1 MAQHDYNIANGTG
14 AAVRSDLNN
23 ALAAIVSNNSGSTE
37 PATTFAFQWWADT
50 NASQLKLRN
59 AANDGWIVI
68 QELDGTLLMED
79 GTAAAPGLAFA
90 SDLNTG
96 FFRPAA
102 DQLAIATGGT
112 ERVEFGT
119 SEVVFNDG
127 GADVDFRIE
136 GDTEANLFFVDAGN
150 DRVGIGSS
158 SPTVKLEVNG
168 GTDNEPVKIVSTD
181 AGSYIAFA
189 DNGTI
194 GSTRLGAISDDFKI
208 DVNSSEILRITST
221 GNVGIGTTSPADRLH
236 VEGGGLRLE
245 EDGGVTISYREATT
259 GDAELIFRDAKAAS
273 DRLKIDSSGR
283 LLVGTSSARN
293 ISNHNAKLQVEDTGY
308 SATLQVVHNS
318 TDAAGAFLFLGKSRG
333 TTVGSNTIVQG
344 GDDLGDIRFYGADGT
359 DLNSQGGSIKCE
371 VDGTPGANDMPG
383 RLVFSTTANGASSPT
398 ERMRI
403 HEDGH
408 VSINNTSDQ
417 GAKLAVFCSDNFNA
431 FRIDQDHSSALA
443 QFTEC
448 GNTSYTGDGYKFHH
462 HRSATSLMNFAG
474 WDSGHGGTPDR
485 EFTLRGDGQ
494 AYADGSWNGG
504 GADYAEYFEWSDGNT
519 SAEDRRGI
527 SFVLDGDKI
536 REATTGE
543 DPIGVISG
551 NPSVVGDAA
560 WNKWSGKHLQDDFG
574 TYVLVDHNVIEWT
587 DENGEEHHY
596 EDWSIPSDVVVP
608 ADATIK
614 THDEKGGKFQHRAV
628 NPAYDPDQ
636 EYIPREQR
644 PEWDCVGLMGKL
656 RIRKGQVTGSR
667 WIKMRDI
674 SDNVE
679 EWLVR

>member
-59 AANDGWIVI
+59 AANDAWIVI

-79 GTAAAPGLAFA
+79 GTAGSPGLAFA

-189 DNGTI
+189 DNGTT

-383 RLVFSTTANGASSPT
+383 RLVFSTTADGASSPT

-403 HEDGH
+403 TNGGT
-408 VSINNTSDQ
+408 VCINTVNTQTARFSIEGSSQALYNAVFHDTRPGSTGTSTSILFKRDTAVVGGISTTSTSTVFNTSSDYRLKENIVSLT
-417 GAKLAVFCSDNFNA
+417 GAADRVNQLQVRRFNFIA
-431 FRIDQDHSSALA
+431 DPDTTVDGFIAHEA
-443 QFTEC
+443 Q
-448 GNTSYTGDGYKFHH
+448 
-462 HRSATSLMNFAG
+462 A
-474 WDSGHGGTPDR
+474 
-485 EFTLRGDGQ
+485 
-494 AYADGSWNGG
+494 
-504 GADYAEYFEWSDGNT
+504 
-519 SAEDRRGI
+519 
-527 SFVLDGDKI
+527 
-536 REATTGE
+536 
-543 DPIGVISG
+543 
-551 NPSVVGDAA
+551 
-560 WNKWSGKHLQDDFG
+560 
-574 TYVLVDHNVIEWT
+574 
-587 DENGEEHHY
+587 
-596 EDWSIPSDVVVP
+596 VVP
-608 ADATIK
+608 EAVTG
-614 THDEKGGKFQHRAV
+614 THDELDDEG
-628 NPAYDPDQ
+628 NPVYQGIDQ
-636 EYIPREQR
+636 SKLVPLLTAALQEALAKIETLEQR
-644 PEWDCVGLMGKL
+644 LNDAG
-656 RIRKGQVTGSR
+656 IA
-667 WIKMRDI
+667 
-674 SDNVE
+674 
-679 EWLVR
+679 